1 MYTIPRTGLILI
13 FIGTIAIAVAS
24 TILISDAMLLLGI
37 WLITLILLGYA
48 GYNMQKRTPDEEV
61 ELERASERI
70 NELVT
75 ENSELKQVDL
85 DKNEFFARTIEEL
98 RIPLTS
104 IDGHV
109 ELLRDQHLGRITKQQ
124 KDSLDAINHEIDHIT
139 RMIIDIIE
147 LTNLETGNISLKKER
162 ISFSDIIDNVTE
174 YMQPTTELK
183 GIRLVKEISPDLPVI
198 LGDPKRL
205 THAFTNIISNAIKF
219 TSDGSI
225 SITAD
230 ARDHELLVSV
240 SDTGTG
246 IPDDAIDKIFDR
258 FYKVD
263 AASNGTGLGLST
275 AKAIVELHGGRIW
288 AESKKG
294 EGSTVRFTV
303 PVS

>member
-13 FIGTIAIAVAS
+13 LIGTMAIAVAS
-24 TILISDAMLLLGI
+24 TILLSDAMLLLGI

-70 NELVT
+70 NELVA

-124 KDSLDAINHEIDHIT
+124 KDSLDAINHEIDRIT

-183 GIRLVKEISPDLPVI
+183 GIRLVKEISPDLPAI
-198 LGDPKRL
+198 LGDPERL

-230 ARDHELLVSV
+230 ARDRELLVSV

-246 IPDDAIDKIFDR
+246 IPDDAVDKIFDR